1 MKTYFEKKDKIGRI
15 RKETAELKET
25 IIPKRSSRPASP
37 LIVDPQ
43 VQRV

>member
-15 RKETAELKET
+15 RKEIAKSKET
-25 IIPKRSSRPASP
+25 ITPKRSSRPAGP

-43 VQRV
+43 VQRI